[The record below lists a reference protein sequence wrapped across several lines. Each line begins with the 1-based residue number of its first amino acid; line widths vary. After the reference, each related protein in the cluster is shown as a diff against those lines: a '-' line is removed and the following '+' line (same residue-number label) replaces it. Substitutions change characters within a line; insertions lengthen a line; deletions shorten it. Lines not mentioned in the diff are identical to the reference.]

1 MFNTI
6 VSIFFRLFNF
16 AIVVYLLGYIFKKYL
31 LPSLSIQFST
41 YTSYLPILKNKL
53 KKLSE
58 RVDKIDVETVQQEKL
73 SQELLEKI
81 KIWKKN
87 ASQQEEYRLKEQ
99 ELINKNIINRLEAQ
113 ERFITVNKIRAT
125 VFPTIIAMS
134 KEQLISKFENEENSF
149 KFQNKIIES
158 MKRSL

>member
-1 MFNTI
+1 MFSTI

-16 AIVVYLLGYIFKKYL
+16 AIVVYLLCYIFKKYL

-87 ASQQEEYRLKEQ
+87 NSEQEEGRLKEQ
-99 ELINKNIINRLEAQ
+99 ELINKNIINRLETQ
-113 ERFITVNKIRAT
+113 ERLITVNKIRAA
-125 VFPTIIAMS
+125 VFPTIVATS
-134 KEQLISKFENEENSF
+134 KEQLLSKFENEENAF